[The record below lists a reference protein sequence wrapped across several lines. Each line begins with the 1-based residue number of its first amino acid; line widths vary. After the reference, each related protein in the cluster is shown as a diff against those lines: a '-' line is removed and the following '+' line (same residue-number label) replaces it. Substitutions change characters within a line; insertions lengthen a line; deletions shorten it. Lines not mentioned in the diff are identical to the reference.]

1 MQWTV
6 VTHDAADE
14 EIAALPVG
22 LRARLLGLMEM
33 IENVGLDR
41 MREPHVD
48 HVKGKIWE
56 LRAKAKEGIARG
68 LYFSHAGRTV
78 VVLHAAFVKKSPK
91 TPRGAIQTAEAR
103 MKEWLD
109 EQAG

>member
-6 VTHDAADE
+6 VTHDSADE

-68 LYFSHAGRTV
+68 LHFSHAGRTV